1 MLFYF
6 VMVGSQI
13 KDDIN
18 SARYGEGSRA
28 SLTVIFFPEVR
39 NRKETER
46 GVVVIG
52 QAMAC
57 QRLTCRYF

>member
-18 SARYGEGSRA
+18 SALYGVGSRA
-28 SLTVIFFPEVR
+28 SLTVIFFLRYEIEKRLKAVMVKEAVNNLVR
-39 NRKETER
+39 VLRT
-46 GVVVIG
+46 
-52 QAMAC
+52 
-57 QRLTCRYF
+57 